1 MISGL
6 SGTEVSSVV
15 LAALIALF
23 PILYPKYSLFI
34 KEARIGIESLR
45 DWDETGIQNDQNN
58 RVQKQSYLEPGDTG
72 FSQIEAALDDR
83 IPPNRTIKRFIQIH
97 SDKPDSRGG
106 IAFGG
111 GSVRSIEQAVF
122 LAEFENDDS
131 QILLQRPFEIESI
144 LELDELEQIVR
155 NQAKARAHQWT
166 VFLVL
171 VWTGISIISTT

>member
-1 MISGL
+1 MTSGL
-6 SGTEVSSVV
+6 SGTDISSVL

-23 PILYPKYSLFI
+23 PVLYPKYSLFI

-72 FSQIEAALDDR
+72 FSQIETALDDR
-83 IPPNRTIKRFIQIH
+83 IPPSRTVKRFIQIH
-97 SDKPDSRGG
+97 SDKADSGGG

-111 GSVRSIEQAVF
+111 GGVRSIEQAVF
-122 LAEFENDDS
+122 VAEFENGDS

-144 LELDELEQIVR
+144 LELDELEQILR

-171 VWTGISIISTT
+171 VWTAISLSTT

>member
-6 SGTEVSSVV
+6 SVADILSVI
-15 LAALIALF
+15 LAALIALV

-45 DWDETGIQNDQNN
+45 DWDHTGITNDQSN
-58 RVQKQSYLEPGDTG
+58 RVEKHSYLEPGDTG

-83 IPPNRTIKRFIQIH
+83 IPPNRTAKRFIQIH
-97 SDKPDSRGG
+97 SDSPSTGGG
-106 IAFGG
+106 ITFGEG
-111 GSVRSIEQAVF
+111 GVRRIEQAVF
-122 LAEFENDDS
+122 LAEFENGEN
-131 QILLQRPFEIESI
+131 QILLQRPFEIGSI

-155 NQAKARAHQWT
+155 NQARARSHRWT

-171 VWTGISIISTT
+171 VWTAVSIILS